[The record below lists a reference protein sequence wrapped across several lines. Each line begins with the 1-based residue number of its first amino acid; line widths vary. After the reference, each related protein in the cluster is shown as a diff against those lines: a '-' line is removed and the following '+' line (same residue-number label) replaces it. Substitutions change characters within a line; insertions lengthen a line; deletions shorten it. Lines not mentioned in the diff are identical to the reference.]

1 LSQRISMEEGT
12 LVEGA
17 RTVGTEAGR
26 VRDRIVASAKEKL
39 ESSRE
44 YVAENPMKSILVAVG
59 VGAVIGYLIGRR
71 SSGS

>member
-1 LSQRISMEEGT
+1 MEEGS
-12 LVEGA
+12 LAEGA
-17 RTVGTEAGR
+17 RTVEAAAGR
-26 VRDRIVASAKEKL
+26 AKDRFIASAKEKL

-71 SSGS
+71 NSHS